1 MIHVTCAVIRDG
13 ERYLIC
19 QRSEQM
25 KMPLKW
31 EFPGGKVEDGES
43 LEDCLI
49 REIQEEL
56 AVCISIDAA
65 LEPVV
70 HHYEN
75 FSITLYP
82 FLCSIKEGSIDL
94 REHTAYKW
102 ILKEEFPKYDLAAAD
117 LPILKQL

>member
-13 ERYLIC
+13 ERFLIC

-31 EFPGGKVEDGES
+31 EFPGGKVEEGES

-56 AVCISIDAA
+56 AVCIRIEAA
-65 LEPVV
+65 LEQVV

-82 FLCSIKEGSIDL
+82 FLCSIKEESIDL
-94 REHTAYKW
+94 REHCQYKW

-117 LPILKQL
+117 LPILNQF

>member
-1 MIHVTCAVIRDG
+1 MIHVTCAVIREG

-31 EFPGGKVEDGES
+31 EFPGGKVEEDES

-49 REIQEEL
+49 REIREEL
-56 AVCISIDAA
+56 AVFIYIEAV
-65 LEPVV
+65 LEQVV

-82 FLCSIKEGSIDL
+82 FLCSIKEGTINLS
-94 REHTAYKW
+94 EHAAYKW
-102 ILKEEFPKYDLAAAD
+102 IMKDEFPMYDLAAAD
-117 LPILKQL
+117 LPILSQL